1 MTVAEERLWD
11 FKSLINFSRA
21 VSKLIGV
28 GKVFILQVSLCKGI
42 LQDIMERS
50 NMKLKKN
57 KVFGWVALVVMGIF
71 AVRLSTNVWRL
82 WRAGDRIKQ
91 AESEVRSQ
99 ELENQELQKRL
110 AEVQSPEFIEREAK
124 EKLGLVKPGEE
135 IVILPTQEQESVRVE
150 EQEEPNWRKWWKLY
164 VSE

>member
-1 MTVAEERLWD
+1 
-11 FKSLINFSRA
+11 
-21 VSKLIGV
+21 
-28 GKVFILQVSLCKGI
+28 
-42 LQDIMERS
+42 
-50 NMKLKKN
+50 MKLKKN
-57 KVFGWVALVVMGIF
+57 KLVYWGLVGVMTVFM
-71 AVRLSTNVWRL
+71 VRLTGNVWRL

-135 IVILPTQEQESVRVE
+135 IVILPEIKL
-150 EQEEPNWRKWWKLY
+150 EPSFAKASEGRQSNWRKWWKLY

>member
-1 MTVAEERLWD
+1 
-11 FKSLINFSRA
+11 
-21 VSKLIGV
+21 
-28 GKVFILQVSLCKGI
+28 
-42 LQDIMERS
+42 
-50 NMKLKKN
+50 MKLKKN

-135 IVILPTQEQESVRVE
+135 IVILPEIKL
-150 EQEEPNWRKWWKLY
+150 EPSFAKASEGRQSNWRKWWKLY
-164 VSE
+164 VND